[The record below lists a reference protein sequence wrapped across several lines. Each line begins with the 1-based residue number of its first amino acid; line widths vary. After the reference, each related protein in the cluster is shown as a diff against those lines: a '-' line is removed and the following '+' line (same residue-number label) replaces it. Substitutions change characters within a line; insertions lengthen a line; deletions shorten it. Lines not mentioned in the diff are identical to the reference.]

1 MIRGM
6 EKAEYLKLYNFHK
19 KNGTLDTFLTYK
31 VTGRTKDKDHIRKS
45 SLAYN
50 RKNPEKRLF
59 WSAKHRAKQKGLEF
73 SIELSDIIIPE
84 VCPIL
89 DIPLQQGGYNSPN
102 SPSLDRIDNT
112 KGYTKSN
119 IQVISHRANT
129 LKSDASLEELKL
141 LVNYLQ
147 KIQDVER

>member
-31 VTGRTKDKDHIRKS
+31 VTGRTKDKDHIRKY

-84 VCPIL
+84 VCPVLGLKLEQGNENL
-89 DIPLQQGGYNSPN
+89 DN
-102 SPSLDRIDNT
+102 SPSLDRVDSS
-112 KGYTKSN
+112 KGYIKGNVHVISQRANSIKSN
-119 IQVISHRANT
+119 
-129 LKSDASLEELKL
+129 ASLEELEK
-141 LVNYLQ
+141 LVNYL
-147 KIQDVER
+147 KWLT